1 MTRQIWCALIAILLL
16 ATALR
21 VASLDTIPPGLYH
34 DEAFSGLDALGIL
47 HGAGL
52 PIFFEGNGGREPFF
66 IYAHALS
73 IALFGATPWALRIP
87 AAFVGILTI
96 AAFFAL
102 VRALTRGKHAT
113 WIALIGAA
121 GLATS
126 YWHLNFSRM
135 GWRTIALPLFA
146 TLAFYFFWRA
156 RRTQKLRD
164 HIFAGAVLG
173 ASLYTYLSARFLPIV
188 LALFWITELALSFR
202 AKREFPDLGMSF
214 RAKREISA
222 RFNSRF
228 LIAPTVLVIA
238 ALVVFAPLG
247 FYFAT
252 HPSAL
257 LFRVSDVALAGGAN
271 DLLANAWRVAQMFFA
286 RGDAE
291 WRHGIAYRPVLD
303 WFTLIPFAIGLLAA
317 LWRWREPRARF
328 ALIWFALLLAPT
340 ILSQDAPDTQRAI
353 GALPAMFVFVAWG
366 WQAIA
371 SRWMP
376 QRARAFG
383 ALITLIGSGAW
394 SARDYFFVWANHP
407 RAYSDYQ
414 GELVQLAQ
422 WLNTRD
428 ENVIVPFETYAHPT
442 IQFLIRSRYASSRA
456 LPFPD
461 RAQIEHEPMLALI
474 PPTLA
479 NGAPILLRGREALW
493 LNPRALIPALADA
506 QTLRDQFGK
515 PIGAF
520 ARVSKAMLFDAPSA
534 QSLDAR
540 FADRMILIGASYSR
554 DIAPGQSFPLGL
566 FWMNRAPIQ
575 SSMKMFAH
583 ILDAS
588 GNVVGGADTELFFE
602 YPLALLPRD
611 QSLPA
616 RYDLK
621 INDGLPPGKYMLEV
635 GLFSPAQN
643 ARVPVEINGK
653 RAEDDRILIAPLK
666 IGLRATPPMPSR
678 LIHARFGDAITLI
691 GFDAAPKIKRGEDLK
706 LILLWQSEKF
716 ITRDY
721 TLFVHA
727 LDDANRIIAQSD
739 APPRG
744 GAYPT
749 LIWDANEFVPDE
761 ITLAFPADARG
772 KLRVIIGWYD
782 AQTGERLP
790 TAHGDSI
797 VLSEVNVE

>member
-1 MTRQIWCALIAILLL
+1 MTRQTWFALIAILLL
-16 ATALR
+16 ATVLR

-47 HGAGL
+47 RGAGL

-102 VRALTRGKHAT
+102 VRALMRGKHAT
-113 WIALIGAA
+113 WIAVIGAA

-135 GWRTIALPLFA
+135 GWRTISLPLFA
-146 TLAFYFFWRA
+146 CLAFYFFLRA
-156 RRTQKLRD
+156 RRTQKIRD
-164 HIFAGAVLG
+164 HIFAGALLG
-173 ASLYTYLSARFLPIV
+173 ASLYTYLSARFLPFV
-188 LALFWITELALSFR
+188 VALFWFTELALSFR
-202 AKREFPDLGMSF
+202 AKRET
-214 RAKREISA
+214 SA
-222 RFNSRF
+222 RFNSRSI
-228 LIAPTVLVIA
+228 LAAIALVIA
-238 ALVVFAPLG
+238 ALIVFAPLG
-247 FYFAT
+247 YYFAT

-257 LFRVSDVALAGGAN
+257 MFRVSDVALAGGAT

-303 WFTLIPFAIGLLAA
+303 WFTLVPFALGLLSA
-317 LWRWREPRARF
+317 LWRWRESRARF
-328 ALIWFALLLAPT
+328 VLIWFALLLAPT

-366 WQAIA
+366 WEWIA
-371 SRWMP
+371 SRWSP
-376 QRARAFG
+376 HRALALG
-383 ALITLIGSGAW
+383 ALITVIGSGAW

-407 RAYSDYQ
+407 RAYYDYQ
-414 GELVQLAQ
+414 GDLVQLAQ

-428 ENVIVPFETYAHPT
+428 ENVVIPFETFAHPT
-442 IQFLIRSRYASSRA
+442 IQFLIRSRYEIIRA

-461 RAQIEHEPMLALI
+461 RAQIEREPLLALI

-479 NGAPILLRGREALW
+479 NGAPILLRGSEALW
-493 LNPRALIPALADA
+493 SSPHATMPARADA
-506 QTLRDQFGK
+506 QTVRDQFGK

-520 ARVSKAMLFDAPSA
+520 ARTSPIALFDTPMI

-540 FADRMILIGASYSR
+540 LDRMILRGATYPR
-554 DIAPGQSFPLGL
+554 EIAPGQSFPLGL
-566 FWMNRAPIQ
+566 FWINRAPIQ

-602 YPLALLPRD
+602 YPLALLPHN
-611 QSLPA
+611 QILPA

-621 INDGLPPGKYMLEV
+621 LNDDLPPGKYILEV
-635 GLFSPAQN
+635 GLFAPAQN
-643 ARVPVEINGK
+643 ARVPITINGK
-653 RAEDDRILIAPLK
+653 RAEDDRVLIGPLK
-666 IGLRATPPMPSR
+666 VRLPPLASMTYRTSN
-678 LIHARFGDAITLI
+678 ARFNDTITLI

-706 LILLWQSEKF
+706 LNLLWQSEKY
-716 ITRDY
+716 IQRDY

-727 LDDANRIIAQSD
+727 LDDAGRIVAQID
-739 APPRG
+739 QQPRG

-749 LIWDANEFVPDE
+749 SIWDASEFVPDE
-761 ITLAFPADARG
+761 ITLALPPDARG

-790 TAHGDSI
+790 TATGDAI
-797 VLSEVNVE
+797 LLSEVNVE